1 MITKENKRWN
11 MRNGDSIKISILQQG
26 GVKIGG
32 NHIQMISSNLAA
44 IYISLGTKHGSI
56 EASYSGGGDACG
68 LSLNILYN
76 KEFTATETDDVPDTI
91 IQFDDFINWQV
102 FSAQISKETLA
113 VCLIRNEPENF
124 DTLMSVIDTKKLEPK
139 DTAKLMTSLPGKAG
153 KPKYKF
159 MEAVE
164 WKLGGI
170 TFVGAVLGIGWV
182 GEIAYNIC
190 LFYIKDKYGQK
201 IEDKELTNK
210 IKNELYPDDIAV
222 LEKELSESEEI
233 FSFNNPKP

>member
-76 KEFTATETDDVPDTI
+76 KEFTTTETDDVPDTI
-91 IQFDDFINWQV
+91 IQFDDLGFELPKSFWGSKSDV
-102 FSAQISKETLA
+102 MADVLFSIYRKNQMKGNYSW
-113 VCLIRNEPENF
+113 F
-124 DTLMSVIDTKKLEPK
+124 HF
-139 DTAKLMTSLPGKAG
+139 TSNLS
-153 KPKYKF
+153 
-159 MEAVE
+159 
-164 WKLGGI
+164 
-170 TFVGAVLGIGWV
+170 
-182 GEIAYNIC
+182 GER
-190 LFYIKDKYGQK
+190 F
-201 IEDKELTNK
+201 
-210 IKNELYPDDIAV
+210 
-222 LEKELSESEEI
+222 
-233 FSFNNPKP
+233 